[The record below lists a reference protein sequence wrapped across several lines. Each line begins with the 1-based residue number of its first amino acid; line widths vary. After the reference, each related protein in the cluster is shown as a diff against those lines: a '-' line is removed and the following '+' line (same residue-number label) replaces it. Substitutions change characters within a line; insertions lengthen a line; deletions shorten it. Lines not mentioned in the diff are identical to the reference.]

1 MTQEFDTKLIDQLL
15 EGRTTPEDITGEHG
29 LLKQLTK
36 VLLERALQAEMTHHL
51 GHQPHARVTNDGGNA
66 RNGSS
71 KKTMQGEFGKLT
83 LEIPRDRAGSF
94 EPVLIGKHERRFG
107 DFDDKILALYARGMS
122 TRDIQEALKELYGVD
137 VDSSLISLV
146 TDSVLEEVKLWQSR
160 PLERVYPVLVLDCI
174 FVKVRENNTVINKA
188 VYVAIGINSEGYKDV
203 LGLWLEKTEGAK
215 FWLSVLTELKNRG
228 VQDVLIACVD
238 GLKGFPEAIE
248 AVFPRATVQTCIVHM
263 VRYSM
268 KFVVSKDR
276 EAVAKGLKTIYQAS
290 TLEEAEGN
298 LQAFSAAWDAKYP
311 TISDSWRR
319 NWARVTPFLAY
330 PPAVRRVVYTTNAV
344 ESLNSQLRRAVRNRG
359 SFPNEGSA
367 LKVLFLA
374 VSRAIKKWSW
384 LPVKNWREALSWF
397 TIEFAD
403 RLAGK

>member
-1 MTQEFDTKLIDQLL
+1 M
-15 EGRTTPEDITGEHG
+15 
-29 LLKQLTK
+29 
-36 VLLERALQAEMTHHL
+36 
-51 GHQPHARVTNDGGNA
+51 
-66 RNGSS
+66 
-71 KKTMQGEFGKLT
+71 
-83 LEIPRDRAGSF
+83 
-94 EPVLIGKHERRFG
+94 
-107 DFDDKILALYARGMS
+107 
-122 TRDIQEALKELYGVD
+122 
-137 VDSSLISLV
+137 
-146 TDSVLEEVKLWQSR
+146 
-160 PLERVYPVLVLDCI
+160 LDCI
-174 FVKVRENNTVINKA
+174 FVKVRENSTVINKA

-276 EAVAKGLKTIYQAS
+276 EAVAKSLKTIYQAS
-290 TLEEAEGN
+290 TLEEAESN